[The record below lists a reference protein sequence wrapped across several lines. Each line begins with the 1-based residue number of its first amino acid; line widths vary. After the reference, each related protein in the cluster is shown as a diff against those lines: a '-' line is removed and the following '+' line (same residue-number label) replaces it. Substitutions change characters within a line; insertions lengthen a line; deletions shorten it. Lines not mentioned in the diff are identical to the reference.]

1 MRRLHHSRSDAGE
14 ARALEGFDAGPLE
27 GDLVGSSRDEGPL
40 LRPYAADFS
49 EPVVGVA
56 QTTLAADEDRDLR
69 RARELEG
76 LGRRLDAVL
85 VLRQALADRP
95 EAVDVRLALASMLD
109 RNGDTED
116 AIEVLTAGLGRGFA
130 NPQLLIP
137 RGALLGKLNRHAE
150 AEADLRRAL
159 DSEPNQPEAHLQL
172 GIALVRRGRIPEALP
187 VLQRARQLD
196 QDNGEAA
203 FHLGEVLYH
212 LGDLSAALDTLRR
225 ATELAPRDPRAF
237 KLQGR
242 LLDRQGRTE
251 EAMVMHRKARDL
263 GGR

>member
-1 MRRLHHSRSDAGE
+1 MHHSRSEAGE
-14 ARALEGFDAGPLE
+14 ARALEGFDAGPLD
-27 GDLVGSSRDEGPL
+27 GDLVGSPRDEGPW
-40 LRPYAADFS
+40 LRPYAADLS
-49 EPVVGVA
+49 EPVAGVA
-56 QTTLAADEDRDLR
+56 PTTLAADEDRDLR

-95 EAVDVRLALASMLD
+95 DAADVRLSLASMLD

-116 AIEVLTAGLGRGFA
+116 AIDVLSVGLSRGFA
-130 NPQLLIP
+130 NPSLLVP
-137 RGALLGKLNRHAE
+137 RGALLGKLNRHTE
-150 AEADLRRAL
+150 AEADVRRAL
-159 DSEPNQPEAHLQL
+159 EADPAQAEAHLQL
-172 GIALVRRGRIPEALP
+172 GIVLVRRGRSQEALP

-196 QDNGEAA
+196 QDSGEAA
-203 FHLGEVLYH
+203 YHLGEVLYH
-212 LGDLSAALDTLRR
+212 LGDLPTALETLRK
-225 ATELAPRDPRAF
+225 ATELSPRDPKAY

-242 LLDRQGRTE
+242 LLDRQGRTD